1 VSWYDEGAA
10 HELRLDV
17 LHGPAAGN
25 VLTFNVTGD
34 QHRIDYLGAD
44 PDTVWFIRWNAADN
58 TGSLQVPG
66 YRNGVESCWDEEFSD
81 VDCGG

>member
-1 VSWYDEGAA
+1 MSWYDEGAA

-66 YRNGVESCWDEEFSD
+66 YRNGVESCWDEEFYD